1 MFGGE
6 SIVTTG
12 TSLPI
17 VSRPSEPRRR
27 LPHWLKRPLP
37 PGDAMMRTRRLID
50 ELELNTVCSE
60 ARCPNLTECWT
71 RGTATFMI
79 LGHRCTRRC
88 GFCAVETSKP
98 LPPEPDEPQRLAAAA
113 ARLALRHVVIT
124 SVARDD
130 LPDEGAGHFARCIE
144 AIRDRLPEATIEVL
158 VPDFH
163 GRPELIEIV
172 TAARP
177 EVYNHNIETVARLQK
192 RVRPAAR
199 YERSL
204 DVMRIVKRLTPTM
217 VTKSGIMLGLG
228 ETRDEIVQTF
238 RDLLAAAVHRN
249 PTRRSGLERKTDGPA
264 HSPKGQ
270 GFAARRVTHFPA
282 ASTLSPVR
290 SVGQFAVVLRYL
302 EDIVRQPPGPAQE
315 QMTLEG
321 IGCAR
326 RVGLRLGR
334 VPGRIQQAPLP
345 NLVQECAAEKH
356 DDAEYDR
363 CRQND
368 EPAARP
374 LFPFGPHTVNNGG
387 HHFGQ
392 AHAVGND
399 KAQRHAARH
408 PGQRVISYR
417 ALVGR
422 KAILNVCRFR
432 HRLTLALG
440 LEAPRRCPPRWTRQ

>member
-6 SIVTTG
+6 SIVTTS

-17 VSRPSEPRRR
+17 VSRPNEPRRR
-27 LPHWLKRPLP
+27 LPPWLKRPLP

-79 LGHRCTRRC
+79 LGDRCTRRC
-88 GFCAVETSKP
+88 GFCAVDTGKP
-98 LPPEPDEPQRLAAAA
+98 LPPEPDEPQRMASAAV
-113 ARLALRHVVIT
+113 RLALRHVVIT

-144 AIRDRLPEATIEVL
+144 AIRARLPEATVEVL

-163 GRPELIEIV
+163 GRRELIEIV

-238 RDLLAAAVHRN
+238 RDLVAAGCEMLTIGQYLRPGEQYLPVERFYTPREFDDLGDLARSMGFTAVAA
-249 PTRRSGLERKTDGPA
+249 GP
-264 HSPKGQ
+264 
-270 GFAARRVTHFPA
+270 F
-282 ASTLSPVR
+282 VR
-290 SVGQFAVVLRYL
+290 SSYFA
-302 EDIVRQPPGPAQE
+302 E
-315 QMTLEG
+315 TL
-321 IGCAR
+321 
-326 RVGLRLGR
+326 
-334 VPGRIQQAPLP
+334 
-345 NLVQECAAEKH
+345 
-356 DDAEYDR
+356 
-363 CRQND
+363 
-368 EPAARP
+368 
-374 LFPFGPHTVNNGG
+374 FGETG
-387 HHFGQ
+387 
-392 AHAVGND
+392 A
-399 KAQRHAARH
+399 
-408 PGQRVISYR
+408 
-417 ALVGR
+417 
-422 KAILNVCRFR
+422 
-432 HRLTLALG
+432 
-440 LEAPRRCPPRWTRQ
+440 